1 MRNASAKS
9 LEIRAPFNNYLP
21 AQTNDV
27 MVNPLNPENPDSK
40 IVAASTKMHP
50 CQEKSKRSHPVITT
64 FLPNQRRY
72 N

>member
-1 MRNASAKS
+1 MGLLFTPFFSPMRNASAKS

-50 CQEKSKRSHPVITT
+50 CQGKVLWAII
-64 FLPNQRRY
+64 
-72 N
+72 